1 MVANAADA
9 SMGETTAGAEAY
21 FRYLAEA
28 SPDCVWVLTAAG
40 VIRFMNA
47 RGRQLLGLAGVNPD
61 GAPLR
66 ELWPA
71 ANRFSLDRAMAAC
84 AAGQDQRFRSFLD
97 GVYWDT
103 RVSPVLDGE
112 GQVRELL
119 AISRDVTAA
128 VETQAF
134 LETVIQLLPAP
145 LLVRNVHDR
154 RHVLMN
160 RAAEDLIGVDQDAGL
175 GKTLEE
181 LLPLGGGADAAALD
195 DAVLA
200 SGGVV
205 HSERVI
211 TPSDGGEPRYFNF
224 KVLATHDDLGP
235 RHLVSIGDDV
245 TERRSAAEA
254 LRLALVA
261 AEQASEAKSAFIANM
276 SHEIRTPLNGIM
288 AGVEMLARENL
299 TERGRELAAMIQ
311 ASGGALGGLLSD
323 ILDIARSRSGQ
334 VSLETRPF
342 HLGEALRA
350 VADPFADAAGDK
362 GLAFDLDI
370 APELDA
376 MLVGDPA
383 HLGQVLGHLLSN
395 ALKFTARGAIT
406 LAASRT
412 GPDTARFCVR
422 DTGVGFD
429 PASKTRLFECFY
441 QTDQSYTRRFEGSGL
456 GLAICKDLVT
466 RMGGGL
472 DCDGQ
477 EGAGAAFWFD
487 IPLPAHHQ
495 APPGPAAE
503 PALPPQAG
511 VRILVADDHPTNRRV
526 VQLMLENVADIV
538 AVEDGAQAVEAF
550 RHARFNA
557 VLMDMQMPVMDG
569 LSAVREIR
577 QEEAA
582 RGWPR
587 TPIIMLT
594 ANALPEHRQASAEA
608 GADDHLGKPINAQVL
623 FAALDAALSAPVD
636 VIMSQPPAE
645 VGDLNHNLRSTG
657 PGSLG

>member
-1 MVANAADA
+1 MVADAADA
-9 SMGETTAGAEAY
+9 SIGAVTAGAEGY
-21 FRYLAEA
+21 FRNLAEA
-28 SPDCVWVLTAAG
+28 SPDCLWVLTSAG
-40 VIRFMNA
+40 VIRYMNA
-47 RGRQLLGLAGVNPD
+47 RGRRLLGLSDVNPG

-66 ELWPA
+66 DLWPA

-84 AAGQDQRFRSFLD
+84 AAGQDQRFRTFVD

-103 RVSPVLDGE
+103 RVSPMLDGE

-160 RAAEDLIGVDQDAGL
+160 RAAEDLIGLDQDAGL

-181 LLPLGGGADAAALD
+181 LLPPGEGAGAAALD
-195 DAVLA
+195 EAVLA
-200 SGGVV
+200 SGEVV
-205 HSERVI
+205 RSEQVI
-211 TPSDGGEPRYFNF
+211 TPPGGAAPRYFNF
-224 KVLATHDDLGP
+224 KILATQDDLGP

-245 TERRSAAEA
+245 TERRTAAEA
-254 LRLALVA
+254 LRQALAA

-288 AGVEMLARENL
+288 AGVEMLSREEL
-299 TERGRELAAMIQ
+299 SERGRELATMIRT
-311 ASGGALGGLLSD
+311 SGGALGDLLSD
-323 ILDIARSRSGQ
+323 ILDIAHSRSGQ
-334 VSLETRPF
+334 ISLETRTF
-342 HLGEALRA
+342 HLGEALRGQ
-350 VADPFADAAGDK
+350 ADQFADAAGDK
-362 GLAFDLDI
+362 RLAFSLDV
-370 APELDA
+370 AAELDT
-376 MLVGDPA
+376 VVIGDPA
-383 HLGQVLGHLLSN
+383 RLRQVLGALLNN
-395 ALKFTARGAIT
+395 ALKFTARGAIVLT
-406 LAASRT
+406 ASRPA
-412 GPDTARFCVR
+412 PDTARFCVR

-429 PASKTRLFECFY
+429 PAAKTRLFECFY

-466 RMGGGL
+466 RMGGAL

-487 IPLPAHHQ
+487 IPLPPDLSTQ
-495 APPGPAAE
+495 
-503 PALPPQAG
+503 PALDEGAARLPKTG
-511 VRILVADDHPTNRRV
+511 LRILVADDHPTNRRV
-526 VQLMLENVADIV
+526 VQLMLEDVADIV
-538 AVEDGAQAVEAF
+538 TVEDGAQALDAF
-550 RHARFNA
+550 RHARFDA

-569 LSAVREIR
+569 LAAVRQIR
-577 QEEAA
+577 AAEAA
-582 RGWPR
+582 QGWPR

-608 GADDHLGKPINAQVL
+608 GADDHVGKPITAQVL
-623 FAALDAALSAPVD
+623 FAALDAALSPA
-636 VIMSQPPAE
+636 VIDEA
-645 VGDLNHNLRSTG
+645 DLNRNLRPAG
-657 PGSLG
+657 PRSVG